1 VVRRSLEETVGY
13 RIALASRAHRNVTA
27 RVLAQ
32 FGLYLGQELILAEL
46 WQEDGLTQTCLAG
59 RVGIDLST
67 ATKALQRL
75 ERYGLIERQTD
86 PDDIRAQRVRLT
98 AQGRALQTPVTA
110 AWYDL
115 EERALRGL
123 SCDERATL
131 ADLLRRIEANLG

>member
-1 VVRRSLEETVGY
+1 MRSIEETVGY
-13 RIALASRAHRNVTA
+13 RMARAGRAHRNVTA
-27 RVLAQ
+27 QVLAQ

-115 EERALRGL
+115 EERALREL
-123 SCDERATL
+123 SCDERVTL